1 MTTQIEIFSHFGIN
15 QTNEIVKSDT
25 YSRVE
30 EVLDSTIRDHGW
42 VAFAGQIGSGKT
54 VTVFEALKS
63 LRRDTSVHFVE
74 LISPDRKAINESSI
88 VYTLMMHLGER
99 FLGDTSMPRSNAAR
113 MIKVDRLLAK
123 IKKEG
128 RRVCLVID
136 EAQELANN
144 TFNIVKRFRDVKL
157 LSTGNTMSVV
167 MIGQPA
173 LAGKIAQN
181 TEVSLRCKTYD
192 FSYTQAELVKIAS
205 HHSHGLLDEQQCR
218 FVAEKAVSHTGDPT
232 PLSIKRAIDD
242 ALENAYRLGEDSLS
256 MYHFDFPEPAK
267 KATRKKRKKITVAAG
282 DALHAEKRIT
292 KEAS

>member
-136 EAQELANN
+136 EAHNVCPQDPDDSHLA
-144 TFNIVKRFRDVKL
+144 
-157 LSTGNTMSVV
+157 LSTEHLIAIAGEGRKYGIYLMLATQRPEKIHKNVLSQCDNLVLMRINSRSDIDELTRAFSAVP
-167 MIGQPA
+167 PA
-173 LAGKIAQN
+173 LIQR
-181 TEVSLRCKTYD
+181 SD
-192 FSYTQAELVKIAS
+192 
-205 HHSHGLLDEQQCR
+205 R
-218 FVAEKAVSHTGDPT
+218 FG
-232 PLSIKRAIDD
+232 
-242 ALENAYRLGEDSLS
+242 LGEGLA
-256 MYHFDFPEPAK
+256 YGRIAPN
-267 KATRKKRKKITVAAG
+267 
-282 DALHAEKRIT
+282 ALLFETGKRIT
-292 KEAS
+292 PDGGQDVPTSWIEGISASQPLA

>member
-1 MTTQIEIFSHFGIN
+1 MTTQLEIFQHFGIKKRHD
-15 QTNEIVKSDT
+15 IVKSET
-25 YSRVE
+25 YNRVQE
-30 EVLDSTIRDHGW
+30 ILDATIHDHGW

-63 LRRDTSVHFVE
+63 LQRDASVHFVE
-74 LISPDRKAINESSI
+74 LLSPNRKSINEGAILYS
-88 VYTLMMHLGER
+88 LLLELGEAY
-99 FLGDTSMPRSNAAR
+99 LGDTVMPNTTAAR
-113 MIKVDRLLAK
+113 MVKIDRLLAK

-128 RRVCLVID
+128 RRVCLVVD
-136 EAQELANN
+136 EAQELATN
-144 TFNIVKRFRDVKL
+144 TFNIIKRFRDVKL

-192 FSYTQAELVKIAS
+192 FSYTQAELARIAA

-218 FVAEKAVSHTGDPT
+218 YVAEKAVSHTGQTT

-242 ALENAYRLGEDSLS
+242 ALENAYRLGEESLS
-256 MYHFDFPEPAK
+256 MYHFDFPESQPK
-267 KATRKKRKKITVAAG
+267 RRQKERKKITVAAN
-282 DALHAEKRIT
+282 DALKAEQRIG